1 MNQGSALDETA
12 SLLLRLGGDSSHSL
26 PPGLK
31 KQRHSA
37 PSSPSFPSSSRSS
50 RSPTSLERG
59 SLNSSAMEVEEE
71 SKYLLPLVWEEG
83 SQKEEE
89 KQDQAINNSNEEEEK
104 SKLSIKFLLNSDSH
118 SPDNSPLSRD
128 QQPSPPRLQPS
139 PSPPF
144 LATRTRTTSTLT
156 SLKGSLRNDRVR
168 RKQDREESGG
178 DEGGG
183 AENDGESAEIIRES
197 AVLSLGPDPTRP
209 GIPGC
214 YPSTLPP
221 THTTT
226 RLYGG
231 SNHPRSSEDVVRKRR
246 RWVRVHAAA
255 STGALEEEKGNE
267 DKGGEENTKR
277 RRCSSWPYWV
287 RNSTDPN
294 DKDATE
300 TTTTTSAGDMGSARR
315 QASPEQMLILQQIL
329 KQYESMPQKGQE
341 LEDHVGQVSARSRK
355 RSKSGEGLQ
364 EDDRDCAPPREG
376 PNGDGEEREQSAYSG
391 VRKRRRRDR
400 DSLVFHHMKV
410 HEDGSVMMEQHS

>member
-89 KQDQAINNSNEEEEK
+89 KQDQGINNNNEEEK

-144 LATRTRTTSTLT
+144 LATRTRTTST
-156 SLKGSLRNDRVR
+156 
-168 RKQDREESGG
+168 
-178 DEGGG
+178 
-183 AENDGESAEIIRES
+183 
-197 AVLSLGPDPTRP
+197 P
-209 GIPGC
+209 
-214 YPSTLPP
+214 
-221 THTTT
+221 
-226 RLYGG
+226 
-231 SNHPRSSEDVVRKRR
+231 
-246 RWVRVHAAA
+246 
-255 STGALEEEKGNE
+255 
-267 DKGGEENTKR
+267 
-277 RRCSSWPYWV
+277 
-287 RNSTDPN
+287 
-294 DKDATE
+294 
-300 TTTTTSAGDMGSARR
+300 
-315 QASPEQMLILQQIL
+315 
-329 KQYESMPQKGQE
+329 
-341 LEDHVGQVSARSRK
+341 
-355 RSKSGEGLQ
+355 
-364 EDDRDCAPPREG
+364 
-376 PNGDGEEREQSAYSG
+376 
-391 VRKRRRRDR
+391 
-400 DSLVFHHMKV
+400 
-410 HEDGSVMMEQHS
+410 